1 MGNTNYRMAGVL
13 APPDPRG
20 YLQADFPKFIFQG
33 KIGNAKFMKTYHM
46 KADGVALVLK
56 VYMRL
61 TDEDLAAVAA
71 RLTHI
76 AKVLSPMKY
85 PCLLPYQMWL
95 KTSSRIGRNSP
106 YSPVYLVRQYIKSS
120 LYDRLATRP
129 FLNKMEKLWLIYQLL
144 RAVECVHDEDVIHGD
159 IKPENI
165 MVTSWNWLML
175 TDFASFKPLTV
186 PDDDPTDFQYYFD
199 VSERRRC
206 YVAPERFVKRSSLK
220 RASDGMAAAAATAA
234 ASSQGAV
241 DTITDLRLL
250 ENDGVAFWASSAH
263 ANDPYELS
271 LLKAMD
277 VFSLGCTIAEV
288 CHSCFCINTR
298 IILSVL
304 ERCFNFT
311 YLLYDIYIQI
321 LLDGVPFIDLPGLL
335 SYRSSTTIQ
344 RLDQEGSPVDVVM
357 GRIKITKLRDVSL
370 AHEYIPIISI
380 RNLRY
385 FADM

>member
-71 RLTHI
+71 RLTHLS
-76 AKVLSPMKY
+76 KVLSPMKY
-85 PCLLPYQMWL
+85 PCLMPYQMWL
-95 KTSSRIGRNSP
+95 KSSSRIGRNSP
-106 YSPVYLVRQYIKSS
+106 YSPVYLVRQHIKSS

-144 RAVECVHDEDVIHGD
+144 RAVECVHEEDVIHGD

-175 TDFASFKPLTV
+175 TDFASFKPLTI

-206 YVAPERFVKRSSLK
+206 YVAPERFVKRSSVK
-220 RASDGMAAAAATAA
+220 RAPDGMANTTTNAT
-234 ASSQGAV
+234 ASSQSGA
-241 DTITDLRLL
+241 DTFTDLRLL
-250 ENDGVAFWASSAH
+250 ENDGVAFWASSSLCS
-263 ANDPYELS
+263 DPYELS

-288 CHSCFCINTR
+288 CLHPSIHP
-298 IILSVL
+298 SSG
-304 ERCFNFT
+304 
-311 YLLYDIYIQI
+311 YDIFLMYASPSLTFFASMI
-321 LLDGVPFIDLPGLL
+321 LD
-335 SYRSSTTIQ
+335 SA
-344 RLDQEGSPVDVVM
+344 
-357 GRIKITKLRDVSL
+357 GRRALHRPTGPTKLSQQHRHT
-370 AHEYIPIISI
+370 AP
-380 RNLRY
+380 
-385 FADM
+385 